1 MHDFFS
7 QVERQTLSTTLNI
20 CYLNCWFTWNSTI
33 LQQIS
38 SVCFSLVAKV
48 ILDWCVCY
56 YYHTNF
62 CTAKKQNKGITS
74 QKCKIRCETINQT
87 STKSYIII
95 IERIY
100 TIFIHLLS
108 SFINKP
114 TYYKTRT
121 FLKVEHFRENRMH
134 YAKKMPDNWHSKD
147 T

>member
-1 MHDFFS
+1 MF
-7 QVERQTLSTTLNI
+7 VIIIILS
-20 CYLNCWFTWNSTI
+20 
-33 LQQIS
+33 
-38 SVCFSLVAKV
+38 KV
-48 ILDWCVCY
+48 IFVLQ
-56 YYHTNF
+56 
-62 CTAKKQNKGITS
+62 KKGITS

-87 STKSYIII
+87 STKSYIIT

-134 YAKKMPDNWHSKD
+134 YAKKMPDN
-147 T
+147 